1 MLTVILF
8 VKNKIIFSIIM
19 TAIRPVN
26 SDLRDKINA
35 DSYNEVLN
43 EINAK
48 YAEMDKFIGNLQSDI
63 TSIKEFEK
71 DILADQERGYDV
83 GSSLDTLSFQKNS
96 LQIDLDFFL
105 HMKDVYIKKLY
116 GDLYKY
122 CDGIIDN
129 ALAIEELPRGAT
141 LEEVKVR
148 KFRNMVPYPPPLVDN
163 PNYLDAENNVVEG
176 QQEKMPDPTAKYDMN
191 EIFALINCTTTN
203 LRELADDIGSFQDRI
218 NKAMEK
224 EKRGFSVGNLIMNL
238 ESQKQKLT
246 IEFDGFISRLS
257 KFLDQNK
264 SFSGRCLNRIKMIS
278 SEILSAEEQAKKE
291 NDATGGNAGNNVT
304 P

>member
-1 MLTVILF
+1 
-8 VKNKIIFSIIM
+8 M
-19 TAIRPVN
+19 TAIKPVN

-35 DSYNEVLN
+35 DSYNDVLN

-48 YAEMDKFIGNLQSDI
+48 YAEMDKYIGNLQSDI
-63 TSIKEFEK
+63 TSIKDFEK
-71 DILADQERGYDV
+71 DILADKERGYDV

-122 CDGIIDN
+122 CDGIIEN
-129 ALAIEELPRGAT
+129 ALAIEEIPRGVSK
-141 LEEVKVR
+141 EDVKKR
-148 KFRNMVPYPPPLVDN
+148 KFRNMIPYPAPLIDN
-163 PNYLDAENNVVEG
+163 PKALDFEGNLVEG
-176 QQEKMPDPTAKYDMN
+176 EPEKIPDPSAKYDMN
-191 EIFALINCTTTN
+191 EIFALINCTTSN

-218 NKAMEK
+218 DKAKEK

-257 KFLDQNK
+257 KFLEQNK
-264 SFSGRCLNRIKMIS
+264 SFSGRCLNRIKIIS
-278 SEILSAEEQAKKE
+278 SEIVTAEEQAEKE
-291 NDATGGNAGNNVT
+291 NGDNDNGENETE
-304 P
+304 